1 MKNILLVD
9 DNKHVTDN
17 LRLVL
22 ASCMADVSFRTAENG
37 REAVEILKSEPVDL
51 ILTDINMPV
60 MDGYGLIEYRN
71 TNCPRVPLVAM
82 TADASPDVVRR
93 LAVLGITDCLEKP
106 FSYDS
111 VTKVFQEKLAVD
123 VPGPALQPV
132 MALCR

>member
-9 DNKHVTDN
+9 DNKQVTDN

-22 ASCMADVSFRTAENG
+22 TSCISEVLFRTAENG
-37 REAVEILKSEPVDL
+37 MEAVEILKSQPIDL

-60 MDGYGLIEYRN
+60 MDGYGLIEFRN
-71 TNCPRVPLVAM
+71 RNCPRVPLVAM
-82 TADASPDVVRR
+82 TADASPDVIRR

-111 VTKVFQEKLAVD
+111 VTKVFRDKLAAIQ
-123 VPGPALQPV
+123 PGPALQP
-132 MALCR
+132 ALATCR